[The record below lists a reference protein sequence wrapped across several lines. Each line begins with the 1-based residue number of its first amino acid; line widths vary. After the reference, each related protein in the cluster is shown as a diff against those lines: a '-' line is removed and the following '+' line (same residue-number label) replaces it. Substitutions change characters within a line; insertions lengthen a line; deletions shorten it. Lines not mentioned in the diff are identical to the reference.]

1 MPGSRWS
8 LGLRATGPG
17 TFSVRGI
24 DVLYR
29 ERWHGVE
36 LRRKAHTGVEVQGCA
51 VAASARRL
59 RCTVPHFSWDSA
71 F

>member
-1 MPGSRWS
+1 MVV
-8 LGLRATGPG
+8 GLWATAPG

-36 LRRKAHTGVEVQGCA
+36 LRRKAHVGVEVQGCA
-51 VAASARRL
+51 VTTSKGFP
-59 RCTVPHFSWDSA
+59 RCTLPKFSWERG